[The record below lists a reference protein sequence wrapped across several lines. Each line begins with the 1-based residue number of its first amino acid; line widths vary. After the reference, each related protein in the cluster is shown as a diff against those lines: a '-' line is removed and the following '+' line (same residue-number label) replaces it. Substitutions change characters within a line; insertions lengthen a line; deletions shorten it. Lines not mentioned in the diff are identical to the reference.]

1 MNETFTETLAHF
13 TRFLLDINTLDVL
26 LYVHSRRPLGP
37 PLEYGTNMAS
47 ASRIA
52 NFHSNIPLI
61 MKNRILRAL
70 AAVTMLATMLS
81 FGPAS
86 LFAQGTIEGTVSDEN
101 GMGLPDVQVAIT
113 ALNLGDLSDAD
124 GNYTINQVPAGTHM
138 LDFRLL
144 GYEPA
149 SMEVEVADG
158 ETVRIDATMNETTI
172 LLAGLAVVGSRS
184 QPRTVTESPVPIDVI
199 RSDDF
204 VNQGDTDFAN
214 LLRNVVPSF
223 NVNVQPISDAA
234 TFARP
239 ANLRGLAP
247 DHTLVLVN
255 GKRRHRTA
263 VITWYGNGLA
273 DGAQG
278 PDIALIPGLA
288 LEQAEVL
295 RDGAAAQYGSDA
307 IAGVMNLVLKEDR
320 SGGSISI
327 KTGGHL
333 LGDTSN
339 RVDRGALPGDGDM
352 YAISANVGLPLG
364 AEGFLN
370 LTGEFGNTLP
380 TDRSVQRNDAI
391 SLIGAGNSAVR
402 EPAQIWGSP
411 EVNNEVKLWVNAG
424 HPFNDQMEAYGHGNY
439 VSKQVEG
446 GFYFRNPNTRS
457 GVYGTTNAAGEGIL
471 LVGDLLD
478 AQDGV
483 LDGSAGCPEVRV
495 SGGVVSDTQAWNEVL
510 NNPNCFT
517 FQKILPGGFTPQFGA
532 NVLDASAVAGL
543 RGTRGKLGWD
553 ASASWGKSNMDF
565 YMYNTVNASLGP
577 DQPCSD
583 EGASPHVPDQSCT
596 PYFNPGIYD
605 QQEVNLNVDL
615 SYPLNDRLNIAGG
628 GEWRQET
635 FEITQG
641 DMASW
646 TEGSLANQGFTPG
659 SNGFTGFGPLTAGD
673 WNRSN
678 FAAYTELEMQ
688 DPLHDWNVSV
698 AGRIENFSDFGT
710 TVNGKVAGRMGLS
723 ETFALRA
730 SASTGF
736 RAPTPGQQNAFNIST
751 IYDPEIMDLTN
762 NGTIPSTSLLADRY
776 GGEPLEPEK
785 SVNLAIGAVFD
796 QGPLIVSA
804 DFFQIGMSD
813 RLTTSQNFAL
823 STEDIERLLAEG
835 IIRPGGVLKRFR
847 FFINDFATRTRG
859 LDLVGAYRVAGQNG
873 SSTTFSAAWNWT
885 ATEVTEHNDATLS
898 DTRIRILEEGLP
910 NVRGNVSVT
919 HAFRGGTSVLV
930 RGSYWDGYYDGE
942 TPYYESNPE
951 NTTDYPARI
960 LFDVEASHPFTDY
973 LTFTLGAQNVLNT
986 YPKEYPGAADGVG
999 NKYGQFTPFGFN
1011 GAFYYAR
1018 VRYNFDW

>member
-1 MNETFTETLAHF
+1 
-13 TRFLLDINTLDVL
+13 
-26 LYVHSRRPLGP
+26 
-37 PLEYGTNMAS
+37 
-47 ASRIA
+47 
-52 NFHSNIPLI
+52 
-61 MKNRILRAL
+61 
-70 AAVTMLATMLS
+70 MLAFL
-81 FGPAS
+81 PAS
-86 LFAQGTIEGTVSDEN
+86 LFAQGTIEGMVNDEN
-101 GMGLPDVQVAIT
+101 GMSLPDVQVAIT
-113 ALNLGDLSDAD
+113 ALSLGDLTDAD
-124 GNYTINQVPAGTHM
+124 GIYSIGQVPAGTHM

-149 SMEVEVADG
+149 SMEVTVMDG
-158 ETVRIDATMNETTI
+158 ETTRLDATMRETTI

-199 RSDDF
+199 RGDDF
-204 VNQGDTDFAN
+204 VSQGDTDFAN

-223 NVNVQPISDAA
+223 NVNIQPISDAA

-273 DGAQG
+273 DGSQG

-320 SGGSISI
+320 SGGSIAV
-327 KTGGHL
+327 KTGGHF

-352 YAISANVGLPLG
+352 YTISANVGLPLG
-364 AEGFLN
+364 PEGFLN
-370 LTGEFGNTLP
+370 LTGEYGNALP
-380 TDRSVQRNDAI
+380 TDRSVQRNDAQR
-391 SLIGAGNSAVR
+391 LVAAGNNAVR
-402 EPAQIWGSP
+402 EPAQIWGAP
-411 EVNNEVKLWVNAG
+411 EISDEVKLWANAG
-424 HPFNDQMEAYGHGNY
+424 YPVNEQMEIYGHGNY

-457 GVYGTTNAAGEGIL
+457 GVYATSNADNESIL

-495 SGGVVSDTQAWNEVL
+495 SNGVVSDMAAWNEVL
-510 NNPNCFT
+510 NNANCFT

-543 RGTRGKLGWD
+543 RGTRGKMGWD

-577 DQPCSD
+577 DQPCSK
-583 EGASPHVPDQSCT
+583 EGASPHVPDQTCT

-605 QQEVNLNVDL
+605 QQEINLNVDL
-615 SYPLNDRLNIAGG
+615 SYPLNDQVNLAGG
-628 GEWRQET
+628 GEWRQER
-635 FEITQG
+635 FEIIQG
-641 DMASW
+641 DEPSW
-646 TEGSLANQGFTPG
+646 VEGPLARQGFTPG
-659 SNGFTGFGPLTAGD
+659 SNGFTGFGPLTEGD
-673 WNRSN
+673 WSRSN
-678 FAAYTELEMQ
+678 FAGYADVEIQ
-688 DPLHDWNVSV
+688 DPGQTYNVSV
-698 AGRIENFSDFGT
+698 AGRLENFSDFGT
-710 TVNGKVAGRMGLS
+710 TVNGKIAGRYGLT

-751 IYDPEIMDLTN
+751 IYDPDIMDLTN
-762 NGTIPSTSLLADRY
+762 NGTIPSTSLLAERY

-785 SVNLAIGAVFD
+785 SVNLALGAVFD
-796 QGPLIVSA
+796 QGPFILSA

-813 RLTTSQNFAL
+813 RLTTSQNYAL
-823 STEDIERLLAEG
+823 STQEIQTLLAEN

-847 FFINDFATRTRG
+847 FFINDFETRTRG
-859 LDLVGAYRVAGQNG
+859 LDVVGAYRLASQNG
-873 SSTTFSAAWNWT
+873 SSTTFSVAWNWT
-885 ATEVTEHNDATLS
+885 STEVTKFDSNTLS
-898 DTRIRILEEGLP
+898 DTRIRILQEGLP
-910 NVRGNVSVT
+910 KVRGNVSVN
-919 HAFRGGTSVLV
+919 HAFPNEKTSVLV
-930 RGSYWDGYYDGE
+930 RASYWGGYFDGE
-942 TPYYESNPE
+942 QPYYESDPS
-951 NTTDYPARI
+951 NTINYPART
-960 LFDVEASHPFTDY
+960 LFDVEASHSFTDY
-973 LTFTLGAQNVLNT
+973 LMFTLGAQNVLNT
-986 YPKEYPGAADGVG
+986 FPEEYPGAAAGVG
-999 NKYGQFTPFGFN
+999 NTYGQFTPFGFN

-1018 VRYNFDW
+1018 VRYNFDWK